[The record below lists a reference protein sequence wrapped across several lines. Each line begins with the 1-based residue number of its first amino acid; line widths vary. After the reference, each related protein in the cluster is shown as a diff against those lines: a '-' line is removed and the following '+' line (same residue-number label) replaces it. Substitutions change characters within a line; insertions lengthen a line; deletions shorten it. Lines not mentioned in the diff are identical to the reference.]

1 MPVTQRTAPVYGFL
15 NVPTF
20 QTEQPG
26 QFAGHESRVNARG
39 QIVPGHLAAKRPEQ
53 GAQEMR
59 ESRPPRFAKAHDSIL
74 SEHSADPHQTLIRE
88 MVQNQNA
95 DERLPGTARE
105 HFQQV
110 SLPPGNRPWQF
121 GRLWREIQTRH
132 RRPGKPARNLPAQM
146 PGLPRRVRRSGR
158 RGRETRGFPC
168 LADGAAQRSSHP
180 ATVAHQGIYRQQIK
194 PPPQG
199 RGVIS
204 RQVIEHLRANDSAY
218 CHMPA
223 SRIK

>member
-1 MPVTQRTAPVYGFL
+1 
-15 NVPTF
+15 
-20 QTEQPG
+20 
-26 QFAGHESRVNARG
+26 
-39 QIVPGHLAAKRPEQ
+39 
-53 GAQEMR
+53 
-59 ESRPPRFAKAHDSIL
+59 
-74 SEHSADPHQTLIRE
+74 

-110 SLPPGNRPWQF
+110 SLPPGNRAWQF

-132 RRPGKPARNLPAQM
+132 RRPGKPARDLPAQM
-146 PGLPRRVRRSGR
+146 PGSRA
-158 RGRETRGFPC
+158 EFDKADAAAAKCADFPC